1 MQACYCKRPTRLR
14 ATHQDSG
21 KSQAIGVAVEG
32 FTAAFGLRIAT
43 FRRVSNSQ
51 FAMHDE
57 PINLQPLP
65 KHENLTLEG
74 PHNLTK
80 PY

>member
-1 MQACYCKRPTRLR
+1 MQARYCKRPTRPR

-21 KSQAIGVAVEG
+21 KSQVIGVAVKG

-51 FAMHDE
+51 FAMLDE
-57 PINLQPLP
+57 PINLQPPP
-65 KHENLTLEG
+65 KHEIQL
-74 PHNLTK
+74 
-80 PY
+80 